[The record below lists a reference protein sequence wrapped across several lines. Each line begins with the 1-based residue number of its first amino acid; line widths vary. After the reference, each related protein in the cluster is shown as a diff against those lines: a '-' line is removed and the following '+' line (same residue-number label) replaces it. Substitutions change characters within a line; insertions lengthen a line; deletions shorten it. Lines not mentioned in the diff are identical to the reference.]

1 MLVARFREREGS
13 AQAAWRQLWEGGGRD
28 GEGENKKI
36 IRSGSMR
43 MDLSTLSV
51 RYGTPSQASTS
62 LPDAKAFDASRSRP
76 HLPDLPDLFVLSLS
90 RASRAATRT
99 VRAGPILVPSSAGE
113 DAPQF
118 AHVERLLEALIS
130 DAFEKRSRSR
140 RERSAG
146 HEYDAP
152 CELRRRAHH
161 LGVEV
166 HSSHHRHQQIAQDD
180 VVALARGDPRQG
192 LLRVR
197 HDFDLPF
204 LRQ

>member
-62 LPDAKAFDASRSRP
+62 LPYAKAFDASRSRP

-90 RASRAATRT
+90 LSAFGERA
-99 VRAGPILVPSSAGE
+99 VL
-113 DAPQF
+113 
-118 AHVERLLEALIS
+118 ER
-130 DAFEKRSRSR
+130 
-140 RERSAG
+140 
-146 HEYDAP
+146 
-152 CELRRRAHH
+152 
-161 LGVEV
+161 
-166 HSSHHRHQQIAQDD
+166 
-180 VVALARGDPRQG
+180 
-192 LLRVR
+192 RVGKE
-197 HDFDLPF
+197 
-204 LRQ
+204 